1 MGQMLPY
8 VMWGLILKL
17 WLFPEGARVP
27 ISIDMNFLFHEKKG
41 NRANW
46 LCEAQK
52 QKNIPVELWKEQKF
66 AQKNV
71 EKPLTPRINDICFC
85 PEVEQFIR

>member
-41 NRANW
+41 NRVVVVVIN
-46 LCEAQK
+46 
-52 QKNIPVELWKEQKF
+52 EL
-66 AQKNV
+66 
-71 EKPLTPRINDICFC
+71 PS
-85 PEVEQFIR
+85 